1 MMETEDTYW
10 TPLKWMNLLLEIIWQ
25 QVRIAMYQQR
35 MTLFWVIWQ
44 MKKFLNCLS
53 KQHEYTSHYSIY
65 NKF

>member
-10 TPLKWMNLLLEIIWQ
+10 TPLKMDEPVDGDYMATGEN
-25 QVRIAMYQQR
+25 AMYQQR